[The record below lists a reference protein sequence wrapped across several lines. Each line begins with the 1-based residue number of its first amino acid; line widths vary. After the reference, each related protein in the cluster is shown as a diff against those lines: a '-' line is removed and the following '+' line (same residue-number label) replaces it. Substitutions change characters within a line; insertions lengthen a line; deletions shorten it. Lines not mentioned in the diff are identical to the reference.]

1 MVKKKFR
8 VVIFA
13 LILAIIVAIASIA
26 IIFFERKKVQEAQ
39 NVVTQLQTEL
49 NDNQQEVYVAL
60 RDIDAGER
68 LIDNADDGTVNV
80 AMTDIYS
87 GIDTGIYM
95 TSDQIGDK
103 ALIDIKAGAAVQK
116 TMVAEQ
122 DITNDTRTYE
132 IGEVNLTTR
141 QSNHDTVDI
150 RIVFPDGTDYIL
162 LSKKTIQNLSGQYFD
177 ILMNEDEILR
187 YESAL
192 VDAVENGARLYTTKY
207 VHETLQD
214 DATAFYPVKQ
224 TTLDEIASDPNIVQ
238 IAQSTLNASVRQNL
252 EERMYNLKQAN
263 TDADG
268 NVTSQLSA
276 DFRGQISVTAPTA
289 QTDSGDGSGD
299 YSGDYSEDASA
310 ETVE

>member
-26 IIFFERKKVQEAQ
+26 IIFFERKKVQESQ
-39 NVVTQLQTEL
+39 DMVTQLQTEL

-68 LIDNADDGTVNV
+68 LIDNADEGTVNV

-95 TSDQIGDK
+95 TSDQIGQK

-116 TMVAEQ
+116 TMIAEQ

-141 QSNHDTVDI
+141 QSNHDVVDI

-177 ILMNEDEILR
+177 VLMNEDEILR

-238 IAQSTLNASVRQNL
+238 VAQSTLNASVRQNL
-252 EERMYNLKQAN
+252 EDRMYNLKQAN
-263 TDADG
+263 TDENG

-276 DFRGQISVTAPTA
+276 DFRGQISVTAPTVQESVDGA
-289 QTDSGDGSGD
+289 TTDS
-299 YSGDYSEDASA
+299 YSEDTSA

>member
-26 IIFFERKKVQEAQ
+26 IIFFERKKVQESQ
-39 NVVTQLQTEL
+39 DMVTQLQTEL

-68 LIDNADDGTVNV
+68 LIDNADEGTVNV

-95 TSDQIGDK
+95 TSDQIGQK

-116 TMVAEQ
+116 TMIAEQ

-141 QSNHDTVDI
+141 QSNHDVVDI

-177 ILMNEDEILR
+177 VLMNEDEILR

-224 TTLDEIASDPNIVQ
+224 TTLDEIASDPNIIQV
-238 IAQSTLNASVRQNL
+238 AQSTLNASVRQNL
-252 EERMYNLKQAN
+252 EDRMYNLKQAN
-263 TDADG
+263 TDENG

-289 QTDSGDGSGD
+289 QESIDGATSD
-299 YSGDYSEDASA
+299 DYSEDTSA

>member
-13 LILAIIVAIASIA
+13 LILAVIVAIASIA
-26 IIFFERKKVQEAQ
+26 IIFLERKKVQETQ
-39 NVVTQLQTEL
+39 DVVTQLQTEL

-68 LIDNADDGTVNV
+68 LIDNADEGTVNV

-95 TSDQIGDK
+95 TSDQVGEK

-238 IAQSTLNASVRQNL
+238 VAQSTLNASVRQNL

-268 NVTSQLSA
+268 NVTSTLSA

-289 QTDSGDGSGD
+289 QVDSGDGSGD
-299 YSGDYSEDASA
+299 YSEDYSEDTSA

>member
-39 NVVTQLQTEL
+39 DVVTQLQTEL

-95 TSDQIGDK
+95 TSDQIGQK
-103 ALIDIKAGAAVQK
+103 ALIDIKLGAAVQK
-116 TMVAEQ
+116 TMIAEQ

-141 QSNHDTVDI
+141 QSNHDVVDI

-177 ILMNEDEILR
+177 VLMNEDEILR

-224 TTLDEIASDPNIVQ
+224 TTLDEIASDPNIIQV
-238 IAQSTLNASVRQNL
+238 AQSTLNASVRQNL
-252 EERMYNLKQAN
+252 EDRMYNLKQAN
-263 TDADG
+263 TDEDG

-289 QTDSGDGSGD
+289 QESFDGATTD
-299 YSGDYSEDASA
+299 DYSEDTSA

>member
-26 IIFFERKKVQEAQ
+26 IIFFERKKVQEVQ
-39 NVVTQLQTEL
+39 DVVTQLQTEL

-95 TSDQIGDK
+95 TSDQIGQK
-103 ALIDIKAGAAVQK
+103 ALIDIKLGAAVQK
-116 TMVAEQ
+116 TMIAEQ

-141 QSNHDTVDI
+141 QSNHDVVDI

-177 ILMNEDEILR
+177 VLMNEDEILR

-224 TTLDEIASDPNIVQ
+224 TTLDEIASDPNIIQV
-238 IAQSTLNASVRQNL
+238 AQSTLNASVRQNL
-252 EERMYNLKQAN
+252 EDRMYNLKQAN
-263 TDADG
+263 TDEDG

-276 DFRGQISVTAPTA
+276 DFRGQISVTAPTVQENFDGA
-289 QTDSGDGSGD
+289 TTD
-299 YSGDYSEDASA
+299 DYSEDTSV

>member
-39 NVVTQLQTEL
+39 DVVTQLQTEL

-95 TSDQIGDK
+95 TSDQIGQK
-103 ALIDIKAGAAVQK
+103 ALIDIKLGAAVQK
-116 TMVAEQ
+116 TMIAEQ

-141 QSNHDTVDI
+141 QSNHDVVDI

-177 ILMNEDEILR
+177 VLMNEDEILR

-224 TTLDEIASDPNIVQ
+224 TTLDEIASDPNIIQV
-238 IAQSTLNASVRQNL
+238 AQSTLNASVRQNL
-252 EERMYNLKQAN
+252 EDRMYNLKQAN
-263 TDADG
+263 TDEDG

-289 QTDSGDGSGD
+289 QESFDGATTD
-299 YSGDYSEDASA
+299 DYSEDTSV